1 MRDTLAAMSV
11 LEFRLAGPSEYPAL
25 RAMILESFAPITW
38 YRKVD
43 EKMGPLNGH
52 DWRAR
57 WDLRLDKVFATQIL
71 LVGEAEGNVVAAATG
86 TVNDATKLGFV
97 DLLAVDVRQQGKGYG
112 RAMLRGMLGHLRT
125 LGMQHVYLE
134 CLTDNDA
141 GNALY
146 ASEGWQIVASANFW
160 FTKL

>member
-1 MRDTLAAMSV
+1 MSD
-11 LEFRLAGPSEYPAL
+11 LECRLADPSEYPTL
-25 RAMILESFAPITW
+25 REMILESFAPITW

-52 DWRAR
+52 DWRTR
-57 WDLRLDKVFATQIL
+57 WHLRLDKVFATQIIL
-71 LVGEAEGNVVAAATG
+71 AGEAAGGVVAAATG
-86 TVNDATKLGFV
+86 TVNDTTRLGFI
-97 DLLAVDVRQQGKGYG
+97 DLLAVDVRHQGKGYG
-112 RAMLRGMLGHLRT
+112 RAMLRGMLDHLRR
-125 LGMQHVYLE
+125 LGMEHVYLE
-134 CLTDNDA
+134 CLTDNDP